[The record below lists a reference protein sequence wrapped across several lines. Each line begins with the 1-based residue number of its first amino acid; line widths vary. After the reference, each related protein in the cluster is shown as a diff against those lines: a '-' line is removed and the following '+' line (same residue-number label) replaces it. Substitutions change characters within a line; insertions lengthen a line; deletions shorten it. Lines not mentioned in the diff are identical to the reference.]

1 MKTTIYLLPGLM
13 CNQKLWGKITPLF
26 DDSYELI
33 FLDIPLKKTFEEMI
47 EELALLLPAHPVL
60 LLGFSLGGYIASY
73 FAVNYPQ
80 RVEKLFVLSSS
91 CKPIAQEEIKK
102 REDAIALV
110 DRYGFKGLSYQ
121 KVQSLVEYENQNNQE
136 LIALI
141 QKMYTDMG
149 QNAFKIQMQASL
161 VRKDLMQELSKLQC
175 SIFLCSSTNDT
186 LADANWLRNLKEKN
200 PKIKLNLFEGT
211 SHMLPLEK
219 PQETAFAIKEWA
231 CFS

>member
-47 EELALLLPAHPVL
+47 EELAFLLPAHPVL

-102 REDAIALV
+102 REQAIALV

-121 KVQSLVEYENQNNQE
+121 KVQSLLEYENQNNQE

-141 QKMYTDMG
+141 QEMYTDMG
-149 QNAFKIQMQASL
+149 KNAFKMQMQASL
-161 VRKDLMQELSKLQC
+161 VRKDLMQELSELKLP
-175 SIFLCSSTNDT
+175 IFLCCSQNDT
-186 LADANWLRNLKEKN
+186 LADANWLKDLQQKN
-200 PKIKLNLFEGT
+200 PKIKLNLFESI

-219 PQETAFAIKEWA
+219 PKETALVIKKWA
-231 CFS
+231 GFS